1 MVLFPKHPQVT
12 PSPIQSILQVRNW
25 VGNTLQNHTED
36 SRGVQGPLLRTVGIS
51 YRPGPRDLA
60 LPPME
65 VAHLLQ
71 VVDTEHTKLLVTQ
84 NRGHLSVQTRSC
96 RPRPP
101 PMEVAHL
108 F

>member
-1 MVLFPKHPQVT
+1 
-12 PSPIQSILQVRNW
+12 
-25 VGNTLQNHTED
+25 
-36 SRGVQGPLLRTVGIS
+36 
-51 YRPGPRDLA
+51 
-60 LPPME
+60 ME

-84 NRGHLSVQTRSC
+84 NSGHLSVQTRSC

-101 PMEVAHL
+101 PMEVAQL